1 MSYTPTKSGNY
12 EAGVK
17 LAKSG
22 GLTGQYF
29 ENVWFFYTPVKTT
42 VNPTIDLD
50 WGLREVT
57 DTGKDFVS
65 IRWSGK
71 VKPLYPET
79 HTFFVSSDDG
89 AKLWVDNVVLIDRWD
104 SSCNETSATIGLKP
118 HVFYN
123 IKLEY
128 KEMTGTAFVR
138 LSWASQSNPK
148 EIVPASQLYYE
159 THVKQSP
166 FSFIVSPNAAVGAN
180 SWAAGEGL
188 ALATAGTSA
197 QLTIQAND
205 MYDNERGEGGDVFS
219 VRVVPP
225 GGLAS
230 ASTTGGGRP
239 VHAVVVD
246 EGDSSYIAEYTQ
258 YVAGNNTLYAT
269 LLTQG
274 GVSATYY
281 DNKDFTLP
289 VKYDRYPG
297 FLGTALQEV
306 RFKASQLA
314 NDDRSIPT
322 IDSFSVRWAGFV
334 APVTDGEY
342 TFTMDAVDNFKKDR
356 MRLWVDNKL
365 IINEWTSLRDTVD
378 PSGTID
384 LRSSY
389 YYDLAVD
396 YKIETGGASQTD
408 TAVLKWEYGGLSATV
423 VPSANLLVGQNV
435 RDTPATVVVHPAGT
449 CASTSFTTPNQD
461 ANGHSLELATAGLQS
476 EFTITAKDLYN
487 NLRCVGAEK
496 FKVRL
501 TGVDSL
507 AGVVED
513 LSATAPGSYRVLYT
527 ATKSGTY
534 DVAVV
539 FGASGVQNSPFRLT
553 VQPARRHLINSP
565 ATGAALTLSTAGV
578 LSSVTITV
586 RDRHENY
593 QPNPSVAD
601 AGIQFTAAAT
611 VPPYNLT
618 DTNQDTLQ
626 TADKPYFAD
635 TVSYIGDATLAGTQ
649 VATPTS
655 LDNPRLVL
663 RYTITKSGSYSLR
676 IGGSTA
682 SHESAVMASP
692 FALNIYP
699 SPPCSVTSTAA
710 SSSLSLTTAGVQSA
724 FTIQARDMYG
734 NERGEHVG
742 DNFVVRVRQYYGTGA
757 TDKVLKSDRNKECA
771 GRAGTDVP
779 CEDWQTY
786 NSDWV
791 TVGGRDKLAT
801 VVDQGDG
808 TYVASYSVTRSGTN
822 YVWASLAAA
831 GGLQATYY
839 TSSTVTDYDS
849 DTAIYGA
856 TGANRIVQTD
866 TTVGEWSNESMRR
879 SAPNPRSCG
888 C

>member
-1 MSYTPTKSGNY
+1 MRSDRPRLTCSVVLLDANAAGTYGVSYTPTKSGNY

-205 MYDNERGEGGDVFS
+205 MYDNERGEGGDLFS

-289 VKYDRYPG
+289 VKY
-297 FLGTALQEV
+297 
-306 RFKASQLA
+306 
-314 NDDRSIPT
+314 
-322 IDSFSVRWAGFV
+322 RWAGFV

-342 TFTMDAVDNFKKDR
+342 TFTMDAVDSFKKDR

-365 IINEWTSLRDTVD
+365 IIDQWTSKRDTVD

-396 YKIETGGASQTD
+396 YKIESDGATQTD
-408 TAVLKWEYGGLSATV
+408 TAVLKWEYGGLSAAV
-423 VPSANLLVGQNV
+423 VPSTNLLVGQNV

-513 LSATAPGSYRVLYT
+513 LSATTPGAYRVLYT

-618 DTNQDTLQ
+618 DTM
-626 TADKPYFAD
+626 
-635 TVSYIGDATLAGTQ
+635 
-649 VATPTS
+649 
-655 LDNPRLVL
+655 DNPRLVL

-699 SPPCSVTSTAA
+699 SPPCSVGRVGTV
-710 SSSLSLTTAGVQSA
+710 LERPL
-724 FTIQARDMYG
+724 AR
-734 NERGEHVG
+734 E
-742 DNFVVRVRQYYGTGA
+742 
-757 TDKVLKSDRNKECA
+757 
-771 GRAGTDVP
+771 
-779 CEDWQTY
+779 W
-786 NSDWV
+786 
-791 TVGGRDKLAT
+791 
-801 VVDQGDG
+801 
-808 TYVASYSVTRSGTN
+808 
-822 YVWASLAAA
+822 
-831 GGLQATYY
+831 GLF
-839 TSSTVTDYDS
+839 
-849 DTAIYGA
+849 
-856 TGANRIVQTD
+856 
-866 TTVGEWSNESMRR
+866 
-879 SAPNPRSCG
+879 
-888 C
+888 